1 MPFSVAIF
9 VPKQNYMN
17 RSIFIGRE
25 TEVAN
30 LQKYYDS
37 KESEFV
43 VIYGRRRVGKT
54 FLVKEFFDD
63 KYDFKVTGLYK
74 QQKKVQLKN
83 FSLALKEYGLSLR
96 NTPKDWLEAFSA
108 LKQLLTSINAGNRK
122 KVVFIDELPWLDTP
136 KSDFLAAF
144 ESFWNGWG
152 NLMLIVCGSATTWI
166 AKNLLE
172 DVGGLFNRAARRLYL
187 MPFTLN
193 ETERYLK
200 SRGFQWSRYD
210 IIQTYMIMGGI
221 PYYLKLLDGTVSLSA
236 NIDNIFF
243 KKKGPL
249 WNEFA
254 ILYETLF
261 GRSELY
267 LKIINTLAS
276 KKSGLTQ
283 SEIAAGANVPQNGA
297 FTKALKDLVRCD
309 FIRAFNCFGKKS
321 NDITYQ
327 LSDYYTLFYFRFI
340 KEQLNPDEHYWTLTL
355 DNPSR
360 APWAGYSFEQVCKD
374 HLYQIRRALGI
385 SGVLTSSSSWKG
397 QYEGNGAQIDL
408 VIERRDRVIDI
419 CEAKY
424 SIDEFIIDKEYEAR
438 LRNKLS
444 VFKAATNTKSAVQL
458 VMITTFGVK
467 QNLHSGIV
475 SANVTMDHLF
485 APAE

>member
-1 MPFSVAIF
+1 
-9 VPKQNYMN
+9 MN

-25 TEVAN
+25 EEVAN
-30 LQKYYDS
+30 LKKYYDS

-74 QQKKVQLKN
+74 KPKKVQLKN
-83 FSLALKEYGLSLR
+83 FSLALKEYGFPLKK
-96 NTPKDWLEAFSA
+96 NPQDWLEAFSA
-108 LKQLLTSINAGNRK
+108 LKQLLIRTEAKDRK

-152 NLMLIVCGSATTWI
+152 AQQDNLMLVVCGSATTWI

-187 MPFTLN
+187 MPFSLN
-193 ETERYLK
+193 ETEKYLQ

-221 PYYLKLLDGTVSLSA
+221 PYYLKLLDGTLPLPT

-249 WNEFA
+249 WDEFPV
-254 ILYETLF
+254 LYETLF

-283 SEIAAGANVPQNGA
+283 DEITTEAKVPQNGA

-309 FIRAFNCFGKKS
+309 FVRAYNCFGKKS
-321 NDITYQ
+321 SEITYQ
-327 LSDYYTLFYFRFI
+327 LSDYYTLFYFRFL
-340 KEQLNPDEHYWTLTL
+340 KDQLNPDEHYWTLTL

-360 APWAGYSFEQVCKD
+360 AAWAGYSFEQVCKD
-374 HLYQIRRALGI
+374 HLWQIRRALGI
-385 SGVLTSSSSWKG
+385 NGVLTSASSWKG
-397 QYEGNGAQIDL
+397 QFEGNGAQIDL

-424 SIDEFIIDKEYEAR
+424 SIDEFIIDKEYENR

-444 VFKAATNTKSAVQL
+444 IFKAATNTKSAVQL

-467 QNLHSGIV
+467 QNSHSGLV
-475 SANVTMDHLF
+475 SANVTMKHLF
-485 APAE
+485 VPVESSS

>member
-1 MPFSVAIF
+1 
-9 VPKQNYMN
+9 MN

-25 TEVAN
+25 KEVSN

-74 QQKKVQLKN
+74 KPKKVQLKN
-83 FSLALKEYGLSLR
+83 FSLALQEYGFRLKK
-96 NTPKDWLEAFSA
+96 TPQDWLEAFSA
-108 LKQLLTSINAGNRK
+108 LKQLLTGIDANDRK

-152 NLMLIVCGSATTWI
+152 AQQDNLMLVVCGSATTWI

-187 MPFTLN
+187 MPFSLN
-193 ETERYLK
+193 ETERYLQ
-200 SRGFQWSRYD
+200 SRGFQWGRYD

-221 PYYLKLLDGTVSLSA
+221 PYYLKLLDGTIPLSA

-243 KKKGPL
+243 KKKGSL
-249 WNEFA
+249 WNEFSV
-254 ILYETLF
+254 LYETLF

-267 LKIINTLAS
+267 LKIINALAS

-283 SEIAAGANVPQNGA
+283 SELVEEAKVPQNGV
-297 FTKALKDLVRCD
+297 FTKALKDLVRCE
-309 FIRAFNCFGKKS
+309 FIRAYNSFGKKS
-321 NDITYQ
+321 SDVTYQ

-340 KEQLNPDEHYWTLTL
+340 KDQMNPDEHYWTLTL

-360 APWAGYSFEQVCKD
+360 TAWAGYSFEQVCKD
-374 HLYQIRRALGI
+374 HLWQIRRALGI
-385 SGVLTSSSSWKG
+385 NGVLTSASSWKG

-408 VIERRDRVIDI
+408 VIERRDRIVDI

-424 SIDEFIIDKEYEAR
+424 SIDEFIIDKEYEGR

-444 VFKAATNTKSAVQL
+444 IFKAATNTKSAVQL

-467 QNLHSGIV
+467 QNSHSGIV

-485 APAE
+485 APEE

>member
-1 MPFSVAIF
+1 
-9 VPKQNYMN
+9 MN

-25 TEVAN
+25 AEVVN

-37 KESEFV
+37 NESEFV

-74 QQKKVQLKN
+74 KPKKVQLKN
-83 FSLALKEYGLSLR
+83 FSLALKEYGFPLK
-96 NTPKDWLEAFSA
+96 TIPADWLEAFAA
-108 LKQLLTSINAGNRK
+108 LKQLLAGIEPVNKK

-152 NLMLIVCGSATTWI
+152 AQQDDLMLVVCGSATTWI
-166 AKNLLE
+166 AKHLLE
-172 DVGGLFNRAARRLYL
+172 DVGGLFNRVARRMYL
-187 MPFTLN
+187 LPFSLN
-193 ETERYLK
+193 ETERYLQ
-200 SRGFQWSRYD
+200 SRGFRWSRYD
-210 IIQTYMIMGGI
+210 IVQIYMIMGGI
-221 PYYLKLLDGTVSLSA
+221 PYYLRLLDGTLPLST

-243 KKKGPL
+243 RKKGPL
-249 WNEFA
+249 WNEFSV
-254 ILYETLF
+254 LYETLF

-267 LKIINTLAS
+267 LKIINTLAG

-283 SEIAAGANVPQNGA
+283 SEIVEGAKVPQNGA
-297 FTKALKDLVRCD
+297 FTNALKDLVRCD
-309 FIRAFNCFGKKS
+309 FIRAYNCFGKKS
-321 NDITYQ
+321 ADITYQ

-340 KEQLNPDEHYWTLTL
+340 KDQLNPDEHYWTLTL
-355 DNPSR
+355 DNPAR
-360 APWAGYSFEQVCKD
+360 AAWAGYSFEQVCKD
-374 HLYQIRRALGI
+374 HLWQIRRALGI
-385 SGVLTSSSSWKG
+385 NGVLVSASSWKG
-397 QYEGNGAQIDL
+397 QYEGSGAQIDL
-408 VIERRDRVIDI
+408 VIDRRDRVIDI

-424 SIDEFIIDKEYEAR
+424 SIDEFIIDKEYEGC

-444 VFKAATNTKSAVQL
+444 VFKAATNTKRAVRM

-467 QNLHSGIV
+467 QNSHSGIV

-485 APAE
+485 APIE